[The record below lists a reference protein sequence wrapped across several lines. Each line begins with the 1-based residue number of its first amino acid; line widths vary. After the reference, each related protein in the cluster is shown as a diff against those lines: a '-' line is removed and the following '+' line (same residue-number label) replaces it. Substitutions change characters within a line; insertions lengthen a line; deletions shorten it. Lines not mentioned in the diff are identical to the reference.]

1 MFFRNKMP
9 VKKKFVLFMSL
20 VLGFIIVSLFN
31 DIIENLNVY
40 KIPAGPNMWKGLPIY
55 PPKHTERVILCGTKY
70 IFKENKSLQCENVKD
85 RLVPKIYFITPTY
98 PRNEQIAELTR
109 LAQTLLHVKN
119 LHWIIAEDSPNCSKN
134 IQVLLKRYGI
144 PYTHLSSPIPEMYK
158 TLPMYGR
165 PRGVSGRRAA
175 INWILNYQKESFIR
189 VINKNI
195 DHSDMLFE
203 DHSSVLYFGD
213 DDNT

>member
-1 MFFRNKMP
+1 MF
-9 VKKKFVLFMSL
+9 VKKKFVLFIL
-20 VLGFIIVSLFN
+20 LLLGFIIVSLFYRT
-31 DIIENLNVY
+31 IENLNFY
-40 KIPAGPNMWKGLPIY
+40 KIPTGPNLWWGLPIY
-55 PPKHTERVILCGTKY
+55 PPKHSERVKLCGTKY
-70 IFKENKSLQCENVKD
+70 IFKDNELSQYENIKDSLI
-85 RLVPKIYFITPTY
+85 PKIYFITPTY

-175 INWILNYQKESFIR
+175 IQWILDYQKESLIR
-189 VINKNI
+189 VINNNT
-195 DHSDMLFE
+195 DHSDVLLE
-203 DHSSVLYFGD
+203 NHSSVLYFGD

>member
-1 MFFRNKMP
+1 ML
-9 VKKKFVLFMSL
+9 VKKKFVLFIL
-20 VLGFIIVSLFN
+20 LLLGFIIVSLLKRT
-31 DIIENLNVY
+31 IENLNVY
-40 KIPAGPNMWKGLPIY
+40 KIPTGPNLWWGLPIY
-55 PPKHTERVILCGTKY
+55 PPKHSERVKLCGTKY
-70 IFKENKSLQCENVKD
+70 IFKDNELSQYENIKDSLI
-85 RLVPKIYFITPTY
+85 PKIYFVTPTY

-134 IQVLLKRYGI
+134 IQVLLKRFGI

-158 TLPMYGR
+158 MLPMYKR

-175 INWILNYQKESFIR
+175 INWILNYQKESLIR
-189 VINKNI
+189 VIDENI
-195 DHSDMLFE
+195 DHSDMLLEE
-203 DHSSVLYFGD
+203 DSSVLYFGD